1 MAASYDRLE
10 RGNEDAAQSIFYAL
24 VARGPIVL
32 AEATALDSGGNAIQ
46 GNFEVVVRDLL
57 GRFTQEDGRK
67 SYTMDHFML
76 NYAISEGI
84 TFLCLS
90 GQEAKRKLSF
100 GFLAALGE
108 RFLEQF
114 PEEANMIAMTAIED
128 ATRFTLKLDRRFSSS
143 IQSMMAEWNDPTR
156 LIAGDKLSAAQQRI
170 QSVKTVM
177 IENIGQLVERGEKLE
192 VMVQRTDKMATSAMQ
207 YRRGARKVRR
217 KMQWRSIMWSIIIV
231 AVVVVIII
239 VVVAVAAVLICREVP
254 GHCIPSPA
262 PAPAPAPSPTPPPS
276 TRR

>member
-1 MAASYDRLE
+1 MAYNNLE
-10 RGNEDAAQSIFYAL
+10 RSDDDAAKTIFYAL

-57 GRFTQEDGRK
+57 GRFAQEDGRK

-76 NYAISEGI
+76 NYSISEGI
-84 TFLCLS
+84 TYLCLS
-90 GQEAKRKLSF
+90 GQEAKRRISF

-108 RFLEQF
+108 RFIEQF
-114 PEEANMIAMTAIED
+114 PEEANMIAQTDIAD

-143 IQSMMAEWNDPTR
+143 IQTMMAEWNDPTR

-217 KMQWRSIMWSIIIV
+217 KMQWRSVMWSIVIV
-231 AVVVVIII
+231 AVVVVIVIA
-239 VVVAVAAVLICREVP
+239 VVAVAAVLICREVP
-254 GHCIPSPA
+254 GHCIPA
-262 PAPAPAPSPTPPPS
+262 TAPAPAPSPTPPPS
-276 TRR
+276 ARR